1 MKIDK
6 RQIFLTL
13 LVYVLTAIF
22 MPLVFAE
29 SGDADA
35 GRKPL
40 NFLSATYNGIN
51 LKGAA
56 SVPLT
61 PKITMAFDKNIV
73 NADVW
78 NINKNCFSLY
88 SDKNEKVQINVT
100 KIDDTVDFNQRQN
113 VFIEPVQPLKPGTS
127 YTLKVSGDLKAKNGN
142 STLAGTTG
150 GAGVSI
156 TFKTVGQAPTTGQTG
171 NQGSG
176 DSTSTGSATTG
187 STSSGSTTT
196 GSTSTDS
203 TSTDS
208 SVNNPTDT
216 GSASSDSTASDSSEK
231 KSNRFSLTKATSMLT
246 RVVGLLQA
254 VLFLGNSLDQ
264 FHSPL

>member
-61 PKITMAFDKNIV
+61 PKITMEFDKNIV

-156 TFKTVGQAPTTGQTG
+156 TFKTIGQAPTTGQTG

-176 DSTSTGSATTG
+176 GSTST
-187 STSSGSTTT
+187 GSTTT

-216 GSASSDSTASDSSEK
+216 SSTSSDSTASDSSEQ

-254 VLFLGNSLDQ
+254 VLFLGNSIDQ